1 MNRAQAFLLCVVP
14 QFLVVAAMTAR
25 EELALRAGVEVRL
38 EVRPV
43 DPMSLFAGRYVSVP
57 LAIERLDRSV
67 TIERGIEPGQ
77 TVYVQLARGEPCWS
91 AAAVTREPPRAD
103 GAVFLR
109 ATSRDGNQVAYG
121 LDTFYIPENGAD
133 PSRLKLTLLVRVTR
147 DGRGLIEDLLVGN
160 QTYAQ
165 WNAAQK
171 SR

>member
-57 LAIERLDRSV
+57 LAIERLGPL
-67 TIERGIEPGQ
+67 TKGLAQGE
-77 TVYVQLARGEPCWS
+77 TVYVRLQQATPYWTAV
-91 AAAVTREPPRAD
+91 AATREPPAE
-103 GAVFLR
+103 GALFLR
-109 ATSRDGNQVAYG
+109 GELQGGDRVSYG
-121 LDTFYIPENGAD
+121 LDTFYIPDNGAD
-133 PSRLKLTLLVRVTR
+133 PSRLKLTLVLRVTR